1 MEHLLV
7 AMVHLLV
14 AMVHLLVAM
23 VHLHPMHLLLVL
35 MVHRRVVTV
44 HHHQMPLL
52 LVGTVHLQ
60 VNIIRHLVKVANT
73 HLLQVL
79 HRLVSIQLFVMRC
92 YIWFYLF
99 VGQRHQDI

>member
-1 MEHLLV
+1 
-7 AMVHLLV
+7 
-14 AMVHLLVAM
+14 MVHLLVAM

-44 HHHQMPLL
+44 HHHQTPLL

-60 VNIIRHLVKVANT
+60 VNIIRHPLKVANT

-79 HRLVSIQLFVMRC
+79 HLLVSVQLLVMRF
-92 YIWFYLF
+92 YNWFYLF
-99 VGQRHQDI
+99 VGQRHQNM